1 MLDVAG
7 LDARITQL
15 RHQLT
20 AMPEIREI
28 AAIESTQRALNDRVR
43 DARILVDDLTR
54 EQKKADRDVEQVRT
68 RRERDRG
75 RVEQGL
81 ITNPKDLQ
89 RMNHELE
96 SLDRRISDL
105 EDVELVV
112 MEKLEEA
119 QAELSRAEADEA
131 TVVEKLSA
139 LASARDAKAGEST
152 TALAALVEERAE
164 QIVGLP
170 EDLLGLYERIREKQ
184 GVGAAALRARQCEGC
199 NMKLNAADLAVIA
212 KAPVDDVVR
221 CEECSRILVR
231 TSESGL

>member
-1 MLDVAG
+1 MLEVAE
-7 LDARITQL
+7 LDSRLNQL
-15 RHQLT
+15 RHQLSSL
-20 AMPEIREI
+20 PEIREI

-54 EQKKADRDVEQVRT
+54 EQKKADRDVEQVKT

-75 RVEQGL
+75 RVDQGL

-96 SLDRRISDL
+96 SLNRRISDL
-105 EDVELVV
+105 EDTELEV

-119 QAELSRAEADEA
+119 QAELTRSEAEEVA
-131 TVVEKLSA
+131 VVEKL
-139 LASARDAKAGEST
+139 
-152 TALAALVEERAE
+152 TALAASRDEKAGEAGVALKSVTAERETA
-164 QIVGLP
+164 VGSLP
-170 EDLLGLYERIREKQ
+170 EDLLALYERIREKQ
-184 GVGAAALRARQCEGC
+184 GVGAAALRARQCGGC
-199 NMKLNAADLAVIA
+199 NMRLNAADLAVIA
-212 KAPVDDVVR
+212 KAPDDDVLR